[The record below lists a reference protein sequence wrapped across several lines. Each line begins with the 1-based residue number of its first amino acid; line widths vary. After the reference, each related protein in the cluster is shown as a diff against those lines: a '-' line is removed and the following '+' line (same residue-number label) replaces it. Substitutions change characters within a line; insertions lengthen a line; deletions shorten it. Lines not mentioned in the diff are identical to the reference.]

1 MSWFQRLFGRR
12 QKPKQQPQGQQGAPA
27 QPDQPSACRQDFLAL
42 FEGDDTFITR
52 PVMCGDVECCIA
64 FFDGMVNNQLINR
77 NIVVPLVE
85 SHPERGTDIK
95 EWIEKHS
102 VNINEMKHVTE
113 INDMLSGVLSGDT
126 VLFAQGMEGAF
137 VLNTKGFTS
146 RAIEEPELEKVT
158 RGSHDGFTEPIMV
171 NLSLIRRRLQTPDLK
186 MKMHKI
192 GTRSNTK
199 VCVVYLDSLVNNAV
213 LDELNRRLNKVNID
227 GILASNYI
235 EELINDNKYS
245 IFRTIGFT
253 ERPDTICSRL
263 LEGRVAIVVDNTPAV
278 MTVPHLFIEY
288 FQTAQDYFEHFYTGT
303 LGRLMRIAGFLLTI
317 IIPGFYVALVTQHQE
332 MIPSGLLLAINAARQ
347 QVPLPTIFETIVLL
361 FAFDLL
367 RESGT
372 RLPSYLGQSLSIVG
386 GLVIGQAAVQA
397 RLISAPVVIVVA
409 FTGITSLIVPKL
421 NTPAMALRI
430 IMILL
435 ANFYGLFGVAFG
447 VIGLLLHLLSM
458 QSFGVPYL
466 QGVMPL
472 NLQDA
477 KDIAVRAPW
486 WQMKLRPRKISTK
499 DNVRLG
505 DDDA

>member
-1 MSWFQRLFGRR
+1 MFQ
-12 QKPKQQPQGQQGAPA
+12 
-27 QPDQPSACRQDFLAL
+27 
-42 FEGDDTFITR
+42 GDDTFITR
-52 PVMCGDVECCIA
+52 PVQCGDFACCIA
-64 FFDGMVNNQLINR
+64 FIDGMVNNQIINR

-85 SHPERGTDIK
+85 SHPEKGTDIK
-95 EWIEKHS
+95 DWIEKHS

-146 RAIEEPELEKVT
+146 RSIMEPELEKVT

-171 NLSLIRRRLQTPDLK
+171 NLSLIRRRLQTSDLK
-186 MKMHKI
+186 MKMRKL

-199 VCVVYLDSLVNNAV
+199 VCIVYLDSLVNKAV
-213 LDELNRRLNKVNID
+213 VDDLNKRLDKINID

-235 EELINDNKYS
+235 EELMTDNKYS
-245 IFRTIGFT
+245 LFRTIGFT
-253 ERPDTICSRL
+253 ERPDTLCSRL
-263 LEGRVAIVVDNTPAV
+263 LEGRVALIVDNTPAAL
-278 MTVPHLFIEY
+278 TVPFLFIEY
-288 FQTAQDYFEHFYTGT
+288 FQSAQDYFEQFYTGT
-303 LGRLMRIAGFLLTI
+303 LGRLMRIAGFLFTI

-347 QVPLPTIFETIVLL
+347 QVPLPTLIETIVLL

-421 NTPAMALRI
+421 NTPAMVLRVVFI
-430 IMILL
+430 VL
-435 ANFYGLFGVAFG
+435 AHFYGLFGVAFG
-447 VIGLLLHLLSM
+447 LIGMLLHLLSV

-466 QGVMPL
+466 QGLMPL

-477 KDIAVRAPW
+477 KDTAVRAPW
-486 WQMKLRPRKISTK
+486 WLMKLRPRKISTQ

-505 DDDA
+505 DDDV